1 MAMSDKPDAEL
12 AIKAPKMAY
21 QQRGGPSGM
30 LFHSDQLQPGIS
42 ATTVALSHDPEYES
56 AR

>member
-1 MAMSDKPDAEL
+1 MSDKPDAEL

-42 ATTVALSHDPEYES
+42 ATTVALSHDPEYKS